1 MFSVG
6 MVAWASGTT
15 GLSGVIS
22 DANALLGSKAD
33 DRIGSDGITLLANG
47 NYVVR
52 SSQWDNGSF
61 NGAGAATWGN
71 GNSGVSG
78 RISASNSLVGT
89 SSGAQIGSEVT
100 ALSNGNY
107 VVNAFGWRNALGD
120 MVGATTWAN
129 GATGITG
136 TISEANSLVGT
147 QGLDGAVSD
156 VVALSNGNYV
166 VAHPYWDNGALVNAG
181 AVTWGN
187 GTTGVVGVISPA
199 NSLVGTGA
207 GNFVGFPRVV
217 PLTNGNYVVSSS
229 DWEGPSN
236 INVGAVTWANGSTGL
251 TGAVSP
257 SNSLVGDFDFE
268 FVGDDPQY
276 IHEGVVALANGNYVV
291 STPRYGN
298 GAKQNLGAVTWG
310 NGATGTVGVVS
321 ATNSLTGSKSG
332 DLIGI
337 SGSYKVTP
345 LTNGNYVVISAKW
358 QNEQGVAVGAAT
370 WVNGSGPH
378 SGVVSSSNSVP
389 GVSSVIALTGGDFVV
404 SSREWVT
411 RGNGATGATAELS
424 LDTSLATD
432 AYSVALPD
440 GSYVVCS
447 VFKDNAAITQAG
459 AVTWSA
465 ANTAVVGEVSAG
477 NSLVGTTATDNLCR
491 GKYTPG
497 ITPLAD
503 SRYVV
508 YSSLFDNGALIDA
521 EAMTLGVGSLSG
533 GINLQNSVIGT
544 QAFGGNANNNV
555 ALDFDYDVTRSSL
568 VVGHHF
574 ANRVTTLV
582 LTNDVGPALTI
593 GDVVIAEGNSGTKT
607 ATFTVQL
614 SAASASPVNYDI
626 ATTNGRATAGSD
638 YVARQLLAQVIPAG
652 VTSKTFTVTING
664 DAVPETS
671 ESFTVNVSNVVG
683 AKVADAQAIG
693 RITNDDGAAIS
704 IGDVSIAEGD
714 NGTLVAT
721 FTVSLFEAAASNVT
735 YNIATSNGTAVA
747 GSDYVASNLV
757 GQSIVAGSTRQ
768 TFSVTIN
775 GDTAMEQDETFSVA
789 LSNVAGAS
797 VADGTAVGTINN
809 DDFPILWVE
818 DVAVAEGASGTTK
831 TMTFTVRLSIPA
843 ITNVTYD
850 VTTVSSMAEAG
861 SDFVASQLT
870 GQVIPAG
877 STSKTFNVTIN
888 GDDQVEPDE
897 ALNLYVNNIVG
908 SPTTEA
914 SPIGWILNDEG
925 VGVVPTLSISDVT
938 VSEGDNGTKLANFT
952 LSLSS
957 ATPATVGYDITTI
970 DGTASSGS
978 DYVASHLVAQR
989 IAAGQTSKTVSVAI
1003 NGDTDVELDET
1014 FQVIVS
1020 NIISATPGDTQGI
1033 GTIGDDDAP
1042 PGLSIADA
1050 SVLEGNSGARKL
1062 NFTVSLTAPA
1072 GPGGVTFNIATATV
1086 RSTGNAAT
1094 ANSDFASV
1102 NLQAMTIAAGETSAS
1117 FGVKILGDTRIEGN
1131 ELFKVIVGKVMGA
1144 NVARAEA
1151 IGTIINDD
1159 NASLQD
1165 LNRNVIAPSGITA
1178 IASIQGTEMLSPM
1191 MGEQVIVQGVVTA
1204 VRQDGFFLQTADAK
1218 RDANPATSDAIFVF
1232 TRVAPN
1238 KNASRGNL
1246 VEVSGQVREVAYHS
1260 RQKELST
1267 TSIEAVQVTLI
1278 ASGSKLPQPIILNAS
1293 MLRSDR
1299 ASTWLERFE
1308 SMRVSVPKMQV
1319 VSPAGGRINDSTA
1332 ASISDGR
1339 FYGVAHGTVRPF
1351 REPGIPVLEMATRG
1365 KIGRVANVAAFDG
1378 NPESLHVDSL
1388 GQAGS
1393 IAMSVD
1399 VGDVITGI
1407 VGILAQANDSYS
1419 LFTDK
1424 NAKFDVLSGATPRA
1438 ASAPL
1443 ASDFTIGNF
1452 NARRFFD
1459 DIDDPGVNEPVLTES
1474 AYALRLA
1481 KTANAICKYMHSP
1494 DILGVAE
1501 VEKQSTLSD
1510 LAEAVNSHAGN
1521 VLFPAACKKNPQYS
1535 AVMVKSKTANDRLGF
1550 LVSGVEV
1557 RPGVPRVQILSVT
1570 DIGKSARFQ
1579 HADGGGEALFEQS
1592 PLLLQ
1597 AKLNAVDGKNETLA
1611 VLVNQM
1617 QSTDAI
1623 NGSDQASY
1631 GWPTRSDYV
1640 YAKRRAQM
1648 QFLVSLVDARQAGN
1662 SRERIVVLGGFES
1675 NEFSNGKDDLMKLI
1689 ADPSFKPTGLPSAGA
1704 GPVRKSLVNMTLRM
1718 PQQQRYSVVRSGNAE
1733 ALDHVLVSQTMFDG
1747 RYKLRTEFARINADF
1762 GEDNAGDFEV
1772 PVRVSDHDAVVL
1784 YLSRP

>member
-1 MFSVG
+1 M
-6 MVAWASGTT
+6 
-15 GLSGVIS
+15 
-22 DANALLGSKAD
+22 
-33 DRIGSDGITLLANG
+33 
-47 NYVVR
+47 
-52 SSQWDNGSF
+52 
-61 NGAGAATWGN
+61 
-71 GNSGVSG
+71 
-78 RISASNSLVGT
+78 
-89 SSGAQIGSEVT
+89 
-100 ALSNGNY
+100 
-107 VVNAFGWRNALGD
+107 
-120 MVGATTWAN
+120 
-129 GATGITG
+129 
-136 TISEANSLVGT
+136 
-147 QGLDGAVSD
+147 
-156 VVALSNGNYV
+156 VALSNGNYV

-187 GTTGVVGVISPA
+187 GTTGIVGVISPT

-207 GNFVGFPRVV
+207 GNYVGFPRVV

-236 INVGAVTWANGSTGL
+236 INLGAVTWANGSTGL

-268 FVGDDPQY
+268 FVGDDPTY
-276 IHEGVVALANGNYVV
+276 IHEGVVALSNGNYVV

-310 NGATGTVGVVS
+310 TGATGTFGVVS
-321 ATNSLTGSKSG
+321 ATNSLTGSTSG
-332 DLIGI
+332 DFIGI

-370 WVNGSGPH
+370 WVNGSAPY

-389 GVSSVIALTGGDFVV
+389 GVSSVIALTDGDFVV

-411 RGNGATGATAELS
+411 RGNGATGTTAELS

-447 VFKDNAAITQAG
+447 LFKDNAAITQAG

-508 YSSLFDNGALIDA
+508 YSSLFDNGALVDA

-544 QAFGGNANNNV
+544 QAFGGNANNKV

-582 LTNDVGPALTI
+582 LTNRVGPVLTI

-626 ATTNGRATAGSD
+626 ATTNGKATAGSD

-693 RITNDDGAAIS
+693 RITNDDGAAVSIS
-704 IGDVSIAEGD
+704 DVAIAEGD
-714 NGTLVAT
+714 NGTRVAT
-721 FTVSLFEAAASNVT
+721 FTVSLLEAVASNVT

-775 GDTAMEQDETFSVA
+775 SDIAMEPDETFSVA

-818 DVAVAEGASGTTK
+818 DVAVAEGASGTNK
-831 TMTFTVRLSIPA
+831 MMTFTVRLSIPA

-850 VTTVSSMAEAG
+850 ITTVSSMAEAG

-877 STSKTFNVTIN
+877 STSKTFSVTIN
-888 GDDQVEPDE
+888 GDDEVEPDE
-897 ALNLYVNNIVG
+897 ALQIYVNNIIG

-914 SPIGWILNDEG
+914 YAAGWILNDEG
-925 VGVVPTLSISDVT
+925 AGLTPVLSISDVT
-938 VSEGDNGTKLANFT
+938 VSEGDNGSKLANFT
-952 LSLSS
+952 LTLSS
-957 ATPATVGYDITTI
+957 ATTATVGYDISTA

-978 DYVASHLVAQR
+978 DFIATNVVTQR
-989 IAAGQTSKTVSVAI
+989 ITAGQTTHTFSVPI
-1003 NGDTDVELDET
+1003 YGDTTAESDET
-1014 FQVIVS
+1014 FLVNVS
-1020 NIISATPGDTQGI
+1020 NLISVTAGDVQAV
-1033 GTIGDDDAP
+1033 GTILNDDLP
-1042 PGLSIADA
+1042 PLSL
-1050 SVLEGNSGARKL
+1050 SVSDTSISEGNSGARTAS
-1062 NFTVSLTAPA
+1062 FSISLSAPA
-1072 GPGGVTFNIATATV
+1072 GTGGVTFNVATGNIH
-1086 RSTGNAAT
+1086 STGNAAT
-1094 ANSDFASV
+1094 ANSDFAAVSP
-1102 NLQAMTIAAGETSAS
+1102 QAMTIAAGGTSAS
-1117 FGVKILGDTRIEGN
+1117 FAVKILGDTRVEGN
-1131 ELFKVIVGKVMGA
+1131 EIFSVIVSNVSGA
-1144 NVARAEA
+1144 TIARAEA
-1151 IGTIINDD
+1151 VGTIINDD

-1165 LNRNVIAPSGITA
+1165 ANSDATTPSGITA
-1178 IASIQGTEMLSPM
+1178 IAAIQGADMLSPM
-1191 MGEQVIVQGVVTA
+1191 IGKQVIVHGVVTA
-1204 VRQDGFFLQTADAK
+1204 VRQDGFFLQTPDGK
-1218 RDANPATSDAIFVF
+1218 RDANQATSDAIFVF
-1232 TRVAPN
+1232 TRASN
-1238 KNASRGNL
+1238 KNAARGNL
-1246 VEVSGQVREVAYHS
+1246 LEVSGQVREVAYHS
-1260 RQKELST
+1260 GHRELST
-1267 TSIEAVQVTLI
+1267 TSIEADKVSLI
-1278 ASGSKLPQPIILNAS
+1278 ASGNKLPQRIVLNAS
-1293 MLRSDR
+1293 MLRPDR

-1308 SMRVSVPKMQV
+1308 SMRVYMPKMLV
-1319 VSPAGGRINDSTA
+1319 VAPAGGRINDATA

-1339 FYGVAHGTVRPF
+1339 FYGVAFGTARPF
-1351 REPGIPVLEMATRG
+1351 REPGNPVRKMTAIDNVGKAT
-1365 KIGRVANVAAFDG
+1365 VFDE
-1378 NPESLHVDSL
+1378 NPERLHVDSL
-1388 GQAGS
+1388 AQARS

-1419 LFTDK
+1419 LFTDT
-1424 NAKFDVLSGATPRA
+1424 NAKFHVLPGATPRA
-1438 ASAPL
+1438 VSVPL
-1443 ASDFTIGNF
+1443 SSNFTIGNF

-1459 DIDDPGVNEPVLTES
+1459 DGDDPTVNEPVLTES

-1481 KTANAICKYMHSP
+1481 KTANVICNYMHNP
-1494 DILGVAE
+1494 DIVGIAE
-1501 VEKQSTLSD
+1501 VEKISTLSD
-1510 LAEAVNSHAGN
+1510 LAEAVNSNAGN
-1521 VLFPAACKKNPQYS
+1521 VLFPAACQKNPAYRS
-1535 AVMVKSKTANDRLGF
+1535 VMAKGNAGNGSLGF
-1550 LVSGVEV
+1550 LVRTVNV
-1557 RPGVPRVQILSVT
+1557 RPGVPRVKVLAVSEE
-1570 DIGKSARFQ
+1570 GRSARFKRV
-1579 HADGGGEALFEQS
+1579 DGGSEALFERP
-1592 PLLLQ
+1592 PLLLR
-1597 AKLNAVDGKNETLA
+1597 ARLNEPKGDNETLT
-1611 VLVNQM
+1611 VIVNQLL
-1617 QSTDAI
+1617 STTTNDDSEQTA
-1623 NGSDQASY
+1623 Y
-1631 GWPTRSDYV
+1631 GWSTRADYV
-1640 YAKRRAQM
+1640 DAKRRAQM
-1648 QFLVSLVDARQAGN
+1648 QFLASLLDARQSSNA
-1662 SRERIVVLGGFES
+1662 RERTVVLGGFES
-1675 NEFSNGKDDLMKLI
+1675 NEFSNGKDDLMGLI
-1689 ADPSFKPTGLPSAGA
+1689 TGPASKRSGLI
-1704 GPVRKSLVNMTLRM
+1704 NMTLRM
-1718 PQQQRYSVVRSGNAE
+1718 PQLQRYSVVRNGNAE
-1733 ALDHVLVSQTMFDG
+1733 ALDHVLVSKTLFDG
-1747 RYKLRTEFARINADF
+1747 HYKLRTEFARINADF

-1772 PVRVSDHDAVVL
+1772 PVRVSEYDPVVL